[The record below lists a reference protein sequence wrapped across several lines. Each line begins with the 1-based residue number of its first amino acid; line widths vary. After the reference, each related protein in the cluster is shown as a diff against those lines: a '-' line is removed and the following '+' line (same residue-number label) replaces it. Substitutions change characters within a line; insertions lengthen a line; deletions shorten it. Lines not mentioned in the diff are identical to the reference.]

1 MSEMIPNNYGQ
12 NSIVPSLDKNEL
24 LSQLY
29 FFRSVLGW
37 LYTQKQ
43 NCRNIIQTHTNKI
56 DKLKTDYSD
65 YETQQ
70 YAQLNNDEKSLTAK
84 RTEKDTLIEKYKK
97 SITRNKGVRN
107 VFAIIIEV
115 ILSLII
121 GGVIG
126 YRLTIHE
133 FDGLNEVP
141 EYVFLIIVGAAFA
154 LGAFFL
160 QFFLWNFIDNLIYKF
175 LNKLSAKNM
184 EKKVTRFTNN
194 NKRYLRLCG
203 EETKIENIISQK
215 KKQINKRLD
224 DKWNLTE
231 KQISVEKNSIRSTI
245 EKFNSTKQN
254 IANAFRDFIIEI
266 DWGMTDNIIYMLAS
280 GRAKTMQE
288 ALNNADQK
296 IRHEQTMQVIN
307 TINVTMTQGFC
318 VIGKQMDSMIT
329 LINGIDSKLVGLQD
343 SLWKINKD
351 INMGVNRIDRCIQFA
366 TTYIGYTINKSSRD
380 MVKYIGDNF

>member
-43 NCRNIIQTHTNKI
+43 NCRNIIQTHTDKI

-126 YRLTIHE
+126 YRLTIHV

-154 LGAFFL
+154 VVAFFL
-160 QFFLWNFIDNLIYKF
+160 LFFINTYIVHPIANIFAKKEEKRIERYK
-175 LNKLSAKNM
+175 NS
-184 EKKVTRFTNN
+184 
-194 NKRYLRLCG
+194 NKRYSRLCA

-215 KKQINKRLD
+215 KKQIKKRLD

-266 DWGMTDNIIYMLAS
+266 DWGMADNIIYMLAS